1 MEILD
6 DLKAIQKCDPANMAG
21 LIYRFAD
28 QMKEAEQIGASLQ
41 LVPEL
46 GAGISH
52 IVFSG
57 LGGSA
62 IGADFVR
69 SYLNYELAVPVM
81 VNRHYRLPAFV
92 NEKTLL
98 ILSSYSGDT
107 EEVLAS
113 LKEGLRRR
121 SRLLAISSGGELSRL
136 AQRHSIPLIR
146 IPGGLPPRAAL
157 GYSVIPLVMA
167 LSKIGFPKAHRPEEL
182 KEAGALL
189 QTLSDAQYGVSVP
202 FEKNR
207 AKQFAKHIFERHPV
221 VYASTDHFDVV
232 ALRWRGQME
241 ENAKTLSSHH
251 VFPEMTH
258 NELVGWGHPEKLLKQ
273 CIVFLLRDAGDHPR
287 VQVRMDVTA
296 DLIGPSG
303 AQVIHVFSEGEGLL
317 ARMFSLIHLGD
328 WVSFYLAVLYE
339 TDPTPVKVIQQ
350 LKAKLAK
357 ETV

>member
-21 LIYRFAD
+21 LIHRFAD
-28 QMKEAEQIGASLQ
+28 QMREAGEIGASLELPSQ
-41 LVPEL
+41 L

-62 IGADFVR
+62 IGADFIR
-69 SYLNYELAVPVM
+69 SYLTYELPVPVL

-107 EEVLAS
+107 EETLS
-113 LKEGLRRR
+113 SFEEGLKRR

-157 GYSVIPLVMA
+157 GYSAIPLLIA
-167 LSKIGFPKAHRPEEL
+167 LSKIGFQKSYRPEEL
-182 KEAGALL
+182 KEARTLL
-189 QTLSDAQYGVSVP
+189 QTLSDAQYGISVP

-207 AKQFAKHIFERHPV
+207 AKQFAKHIFERYPV

-232 ALRWRGQME
+232 ALRWRGQLE
-241 ENAKTLSSHH
+241 ENAKALSSHH

-258 NELVGWGHPEKLLKQ
+258 NELVGWEHSAKLLKQ

-296 DLIGPSG
+296 DLIGQS
-303 AQVIHVFSEGEGLL
+303 AVQVIHVFSEGEGLL

-328 WVSFYLAVLYE
+328 WISFYLAVLYQ
-339 TDPTPVKVIQQ
+339 TDPTPVKAIQQ